1 MDTFYAHHA
10 DILDPDQQPRVI
22 ALLRE
27 HGLATFTGIT
37 ERATLASVARRLMSI
52 RPHRDAGPDG
62 LTVITDT
69 QTTDP
74 GYAAFTNAELV
85 PHTDGTSLPD
95 PPGLLLLCCQKPASH
110 GGNTL
115 LADAARITATLA
127 GQHPAAL
134 RALSAPRAAYFG
146 AAGGY
151 LGPVCELAGS
161 GRARVRLRLDDLAM
175 FSADATPLIPLLRAV
190 IAQHQQTIHLDA
202 GRGLLVSN
210 TRWLH
215 GRDRYTGPRV
225 MLRILGDPLPG
236 TGIQPGFPA
245 PAPGTQAAQAA

>member
-1 MDTFYAHHA
+1 
-10 DILDPDQQPRVI
+10 
-22 ALLRE
+22 
-27 HGLATFTGIT
+27 
-37 ERATLASVARRLMSI
+37 MSI

-62 LTVITDT
+62 VTMITDT
-69 QTTDP
+69 RTTDP
-74 GYAAFTNAELV
+74 GYAAFTDAELI
-85 PHTDGTSLPD
+85 PHTDGTSMPD
-95 PPGLLLLCCQKPASH
+95 PPGLLLLTCQQPASH

-115 LADAARITATLA
+115 LADAASITTAPA
-127 GQHPAAL
+127 EQHPAAL

-151 LGPVCELAGS
+151 LGPVCEPGP

-190 IAQHQQTIHLDA
+190 VIEHQQAIHLDA
-202 GRGLLVSN
+202 GQGLLVSN

-215 GRDRYTGPRV
+215 GRDSYTGPRI
-225 MLRILGDPLPG
+225 MFRILGDPLPS

-245 PAPGTQAAQAA
+245 PALSTPSAHTA

>member
-1 MDTFYAHHA
+1 MDTFRAYHA
-10 DILDPDQQPRVI
+10 DILDPAQQPRVI

-27 HGLATFTGIT
+27 HGLVTFTGIT
-37 ERATLASVARRLMSI
+37 DRATLASVARRLMSI

-62 LTVITDT
+62 VTVITDT
-69 QTTDP
+69 GTTGP
-74 GYAAFTNAELV
+74 GYGAFTDAELI

-95 PPGLLLLCCQKPASH
+95 PPGLLLLTCQQPASQ

-134 RALSAPRAAYFG
+134 RALSAPQAAYFG

-151 LGPVCELAGS
+151 LGPVCEPAS
-161 GRARVRLRLDDLAM
+161 PGRARIRLRLDDLAM
-175 FSADATPLIPLLRAV
+175 FSADATPIIPLLRAV
-190 IAQHQQTIHLDA
+190 ITQHLHAIQLRTGQ
-202 GRGLLVSN
+202 GLLVSN
-210 TRWLH
+210 SRWLH
-215 GRDRYTGPRV
+215 GRDSYAGPRV

-245 PAPGTQAAQAA
+245 PTPGTQRAQAA

>member
-1 MDTFYAHHA
+1 MDTFRAYHA
-10 DILDPDQQPRVI
+10 DILDPAQQPRVI

-27 HGLATFTGIT
+27 HGLVTFTGIT
-37 ERATLASVARRLMSI
+37 DRTELASVAGRLMRI

-62 LTVITDT
+62 VTVITDT
-69 QTTDP
+69 QTMDP
-74 GYAAFTNAELV
+74 GYAAFTDAELI
-85 PHTDGTSLPD
+85 PHTDGTSMPD
-95 PPGLLLLCCQKPASH
+95 PPGLLLLTSQQPASH

-127 GQHPAAL
+127 EQHPAAL
-134 RALSAPRAAYFG
+134 RALCAPRAAYFG

-151 LGPVCELAGS
+151 LGPVCEPAGS

-202 GRGLLVSN
+202 GQGLLVSN

-215 GRDRYTGPRV
+215 GRDSYTGPRV

-245 PAPGTQAAQAA
+245 PALSTPTARAA